1 MENKVLKI
9 IKSRVS
15 CRAYSEKKA
24 SLKKAFDVFGA
35 NVVGV
40 DGMAMVDAPQE
51 DAPIPDDG
59 ADIYGDGAIPL
70 PEDSD
75 VPLPTEEDE

>member
-1 MENKVLKI
+1 
-9 IKSRVS
+9 
-15 CRAYSEKKA
+15 
-24 SLKKAFDVFGA
+24 
-35 NVVGV
+35 
-40 DGMAMVDAPQE
+40 MAMVDAPQE